1 VKFDERLQ
9 DLFKLRL
16 KVNTAVTQ
24 EELKMARIKL
34 WILTSLQKLIP
45 GPSIKIIFL
54 VLTVNMIKVYT

>member
-9 DLFKLRL
+9 ELFKLRL

-34 WILTSLQKLIP
+34 WILTQSAFFASETNTRFFYNNPHFQNKNNL
-45 GPSIKIIFL
+45 
-54 VLTVNMIKVYT
+54 Y